1 MRYILRQKFKVYP
14 VNIGRHIA
22 NQLPASSATTP
33 ICDTLI
39 LLCNTFAIALYCMT
53 MGYNV

>member
-39 LLCNTFAIALYCMT
+39 LLCNTFAIALYCIA
-53 MGYNV
+53 MG